1 VSAVVLRLCGSKAT
15 SSSHFPDENPHLK
28 GNHESH
34 HDRGCNF
41 LREWEEFRS
50 RILSPTEPIGSSEIF
65 AGPTM
70 DPRIA
75 HVASFIRH
83 NYHRRLTLTEMADT
97 VNLSRWRLCHLFKE
111 SMGTSPERYLTKVR
125 LETARQL
132 LETEFLTVKEV
143 MNRVGIADAS
153 YFARSFK
160 SVYGVTPG
168 KYKDGPKER

>member
-1 VSAVVLRLCGSKAT
+1 MSAVALRLCGWNAT
-15 SSSHFPDENPHLK
+15 RCALPDKKSSLK
-28 GNHESH
+28 GNYESGH
-34 HDRGCNF
+34 NVTPSGWGKRFAVG
-41 LREWEEFRS
+41 FRVPQS
-50 RILSPTEPIGSSEIF
+50 PIGSSKIF

-70 DPRIA
+70 DPRITY
-75 HVASFIRH
+75 VASFIRN

-125 LETARQL
+125 LEKARQL

-143 MNRVGIADAS
+143 MNRVGMSDAS

-160 SVYGVTPG
+160 SAYGVTPG
-168 KYKDGPKER
+168 KIQRRI

>member
-1 VSAVVLRLCGSKAT
+1 MSAVALRLCGSNGIRYAL
-15 SSSHFPDENPHLK
+15 PDENPTLK
-28 GNHESH
+28 GNHECH
-34 HDRGCNF
+34 HDCGCG
-41 LREWEEFRS
+41 LLQVWEG
-50 RILSPTEPIGSSEIF
+50 LSDFESNRTDWYLEIF

-75 HVASFIRH
+75 HVASFIRN

-125 LETARQL
+125 LEKARQL

-143 MNRVGIADAS
+143 MNRVGMSDAS

-160 SVYGVTPG
+160 SAYGVTPG
-168 KYKDGPKER
+168 KIQRRI

>member
-1 VSAVVLRLCGSKAT
+1 
-15 SSSHFPDENPHLK
+15 
-28 GNHESH
+28 
-34 HDRGCNF
+34 
-41 LREWEEFRS
+41 
-50 RILSPTEPIGSSEIF
+50 
-65 AGPTM
+65 M

-75 HVASFIRH
+75 HVASFIRD

-125 LETARQL
+125 LEKARQL

-160 SVYGVTPG
+160 SAYGVTPG
-168 KYKDGPKER
+168 KYKDGSKER

>member
-1 VSAVVLRLCGSKAT
+1 MTVITTVVVT
-15 SSSHFPDENPHLK
+15 SSV
-28 GNHESH
+28 
-34 HDRGCNF
+34 
-41 LREWEEFRS
+41 WEGFRC
-50 RILSPTEPIGSSEIF
+50 RTLSPTEPISSSEIF
-65 AGPTM
+65 AGPVM

-75 HVASFIRH
+75 HVASFIRN

-125 LETARQL
+125 LEKARQL

-160 SVYGVTPG
+160 SAYGVTPG
-168 KYKDGPKER
+168 KYKADLKSDDWAERIYTP

>member
-1 VSAVVLRLCGSKAT
+1 MSSRLWLWSPPRVGRISL
-15 SSSHFPDENPHLK
+15 SDF
-28 GNHESH
+28 ESYRT
-34 HDRGCNF
+34 DWY
-41 LREWEEFRS
+41 L
-50 RILSPTEPIGSSEIF
+50 EIF

-75 HVASFIRH
+75 HVTSFIRS

-111 SMGTSPERYLTKVR
+111 SMGTSPERYLTRVR
-125 LETARQL
+125 LEKARQL

-143 MNRVGIADAS
+143 MNRVGMSDAS

-160 SVYGVTPG
+160 SAYGVTPG
-168 KYKDGPKER
+168 KIQRRI

>member
-1 VSAVVLRLCGSKAT
+1 MSAVALRLCGSKCDT
-15 SSSHFPDENPHLK
+15 LRTFSTNPPVK
-28 GNHESH
+28 GNHQCH
-34 HDRGCNF
+34 HTCGCAC
-41 LREWEEFRS
+41 LQVWEWFRF
-50 RILSPTEPIGSSEIF
+50 RILSSTEPIGSLEIF
-65 AGPTM
+65 AGPAM

-75 HVASFIRH
+75 HVASFIRN

-125 LETARQL
+125 LEKARQL

-160 SVYGVTPG
+160 SAYGVTPG
-168 KYKDGPKER
+168 KYKDGSKER